1 MALAMPTRRTRI
13 IGRRG
18 SVCLSVPRSRR
29 GLDGIVAV
37 VAVVAGGRDKLGE
50 QKMTNMRCC
59 AWPTEK
65 PRQYNNNAKRQ
76 I

>member
-37 VAVVAGGRDKLGE
+37 VAVVAGG
-50 QKMTNMRCC
+50 TN
-59 AWPTEK
+59 
-65 PRQYNNNAKRQ
+65 
-76 I
+76 

>member
-37 VAVVAGGRDKLGE
+37 VAMVAGG
-50 QKMTNMRCC
+50 TNRG
-59 AWPTEK
+59 AEK
-65 PRQYNNNAKRQ
+65 
-76 I
+76 